1 MKNRISDLQWIREGF
16 FNNVHA
22 GAPSCRLGL
31 KRLKNIAHR
40 DDIARSWELPSCDC
54 ITKTE
59 GSVNKT
65 KPIIPPVS
73 SKNPFLPHWN
83 KAIMFRRHSRCAHLS
98 AVNWLI
104 NVNWTFSENYEPEK
118 WGSYVWGVPPTCW
131 EMKYFPP
138 NWTFA
143 WVKYII
149 MQSTCEM
156 IRTLISYS
164 QVDVWWSSCTT
175 KRLWKYC
182 ANSNYSQKSAGVCW
196 SWTMTRGFK
205 IFWEQDSARQ
215 RHDSIRIHPCES
227 VTSVAD
233 RVTKRVDLNNP
244 LKRKM

>member
-182 ANSNYSQKSAGVCW
+182 ANSNYSQ
-196 SWTMTRGFK
+196 RY
-205 IFWEQDSARQ
+205 ARI
-215 RHDSIRIHPCES
+215 S
-227 VTSVAD
+227 
-233 RVTKRVDLNNP
+233 
-244 LKRKM
+244 